1 MKNKIK
7 YIYSENIKTEKKDI
21 SQDYLTEV
29 FNIKYYNVIFNVI
42 QKDIN

>member
-1 MKNKIK
+1 MKKKIK
-7 YIYSENIKTEKKDI
+7 YIYSENIKTE